1 MPRRKILT
9 QPILPPHPP
18 SSFVSFS
25 EEHPGCSPGIWPVFY
40 ASIKRSRIW
49 LAFSRQVFTH
59 LSREFSFSL
68 SVSRFSLDTIPPDSI
83 VLDYTEF
90 RRDNFGRPIFPRS
103 FDSLFLYTNA
113 FFSPPILC
121 TFGIFV
127 ARFFV
132 DDSSLETMELFVG

>member
-1 MPRRKILT
+1 MFPRDLAGFLRVDKAFQDMAGFFAPSFHPLVTRIL
-9 QPILPPHPP
+9 
-18 SSFVSFS
+18 
-25 EEHPGCSPGIWPVFY
+25 
-40 ASIKRSRIW
+40 
-49 LAFSRQVFTH
+49 
-59 LSREFSFSL
+59 SL
-68 SVSRFSLDTIPPDSI
+68 SLFCRFSLDTIPPDSI

-127 ARFFV
+127 VRFFV
-132 DDSSLETMELFVG
+132 DVSSLETMELFVG